1 MNKITESVAE
11 YLKDCQF
18 TDWQNR
24 PYFPEEEDFIKLF
37 DDLIEFY
44 SFYSQLAPLVN
55 YQAFEDELL
64 PEDVVDKIKKEI
76 DWHEVRETWWNY
88 NKYTI

>member
-1 MNKITESVAE
+1 MNKITEIVAE
-11 YLKDCQF
+11 HLKDSEF
-18 TDWQNR
+18 TDFFNR
-24 PYFPEEEDFIKLF
+24 NYFPEEEDFIKKF
-37 DDLIEFY
+37 DHLIEFY

-76 DWHEVRETWWNY
+76 DWHEVRETWWDY
-88 NKYTI
+88 NRC